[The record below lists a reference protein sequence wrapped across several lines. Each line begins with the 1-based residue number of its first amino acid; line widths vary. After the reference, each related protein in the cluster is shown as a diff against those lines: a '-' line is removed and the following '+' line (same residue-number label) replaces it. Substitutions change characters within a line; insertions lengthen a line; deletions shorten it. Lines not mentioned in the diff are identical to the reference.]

1 MTTLAENIVNVE
13 NIINIENTED
23 TERTERDERE
33 ERTIFC
39 PYCGAEVDKRRYD
52 CPNCGVVIRIPPR
65 KRIKSERDVFAAIES
80 ENMNGKY
87 NIYLLQ
93 DKSLFCD
100 CFSFLFQ
107 RGLDVEGNQIVC
119 KHIKKTLNA
128 FPRIIEETSNKKE
141 PITEWQR
148 VLLKKLNIT
157 PHPNLTREQAY
168 WIVYELLTKMDM
180 EYKDFIRL
188 IKRNPNYELL
198 PLFSYG
204 LELEGLVKNR
214 VTFYEKMKD
223 LGFKVKLTGYSH
235 EMENELWKVGD
246 DGSIRRNMSFNERQQ
261 YESIELTTPKLC
273 SAEGFKKVK
282 KVLDIWNEIGS
293 TINNSC
299 GFHVHVNA
307 YSFNERDIARLILTW
322 MRIEPV
328 IYFLVSPSRRNN
340 YYAKM
345 LRKELSSTIARLIL
359 GFVTSDDRYYA
370 INRVAYHKYKT
381 IEFRIHQGTTSFEKV
396 KNWTIFCLKL
406 MEKVKKG
413 LKWCHFSEEP
423 TIEEVLDKLGIVENA
438 APIIQEARRYFIE
451 RYNHFR
457 TESETH
463 DLPPMDIESLKR
475 EIKFAIKQSYA
486 NSHHLVTEPAS
497 NYINTHYIYLAK
509 LYPRNFYSYETI
521 LQGRKGNK
529 FYFTSS
535 NGRTKHVVTFNE
547 EEKTLSCNCKGFK
560 ENLKCS
566 HAICVAK
573 FLYVEEKIKNLR
585 DHFENLD
592 F

>member
-1 MTTLAENIVNVE
+1 MTTLAENIE
-13 NIINIENTED
+13 NIELD
-23 TERTERDERE
+23 AERTERDERE
-33 ERTIFC
+33 ERIIFC
-39 PYCGAEVDKRRYD
+39 PYCGTEVNKKRYD
-52 CPNCGVVIRIPPR
+52 CPNCGIVVRIPPR
-65 KRIKSERDVFAAIES
+65 RKVKPERRAWTTIES

-87 NIYLLQ
+87 NIYVLQ
-93 DKSLFCD
+93 DESLFCD

-107 RGLDVEGNQIVC
+107 RRLEVDGEQIVC
-119 KHIKKTLNA
+119 KHIKKILNTLPSLRTVA
-128 FPRIIEETSNKKE
+128 ASEGE
-141 PITEWQR
+141 PITEWQKI
-148 VLLKKLNIT
+148 LLKKLNIT
-157 PHPNLTREQAY
+157 PHPKLTREQAY

-180 EYKDFIRL
+180 KYEDFIRL

-214 VTFYEKMKD
+214 MTFYEKIKD

-246 DGSIRRNMSFNERQQ
+246 DGSVRRNMSSNERQQ
-261 YESIELTTPKLC
+261 YESVELTTPKLC
-273 SAEGFKKVK
+273 SAEGLKKIK
-282 KVLDIWNEIGS
+282 TILDIWNEIGS
-293 TINNSC
+293 MINNSC

-307 YSFNERDIARLILTW
+307 YDFNERDIARLILVW

-345 LRKELSSTIARLIL
+345 LRSELSSTIARLIL

-413 LKWCHFSEEP
+413 LKWYHFSEEP
-423 TIEEVLDKLGIVENA
+423 TVEEVLDKLGIVENA
-438 APIIQEARRYFIE
+438 APIIQEARAYLIE

-457 TESETH
+457 AESKTH
-463 DLPPMDIESLKR
+463 NLPPMDIEKLKR
-475 EIKFAIKQSYA
+475 GIKTAMEQVYTDS
-486 NSHHLVTEPAS
+486 NLVSDVVNGSLP
-497 NYINTHYIYLAK
+497 NTHYIYLAK
-509 LYPRNFYSYETI
+509 LYPSSFYPLETI
-521 LQGRKGNK
+521 RQGKRDNK
-529 FYFTSS
+529 FYFKSS
-535 NGRTKHVVTFNE
+535 NGRTKCVVTFNE
-547 EEKTLSCNCKGFK
+547 EEKTLSCNCRGFRTHQ
-560 ENLKCS
+560 KCI
-566 HAICVAK
+566 HTICVAR
-573 FLYVEEKIKNLR
+573 FIYIEEKIKNLK
-585 DHFENLD
+585 DHLED
-592 F
+592 FDF